1 MKDTFSS
8 SHPFINL
15 FYFTAVI
22 LFSMFFLHPV
32 LLIISLL
39 VAVIYS
45 IYLNGIKAVKFN
57 FFMMLPTM
65 VIAAII
71 NPTFSHAGVTILF
84 YLDNGNPITL
94 ESIYYGIAVACML
107 VTVINWFSC
116 YNAVMTSDK
125 FIYLFGRVLPSLSL
139 IFSMVLR
146 FVPRFKIRINEIA
159 EAQRCIGKST
169 STGNVYQRIKNGI
182 NIISILVTW
191 ALENGIETADSM
203 KSRGYGL
210 KGRTAFSIFKFE
222 KRDQILLV
230 VFIVCTT
237 IILIGTYQ
245 GITSIKYYPA
255 ILIKPLSV
263 LNIFVYLAYLI
274 FLCTPMILN
283 IMEDMKWKSIKSN
296 T

>member
-1 MKDTFSS
+1 MKDAFSS
-8 SHPFINL
+8 SHPFISL
-15 FYFTAVI
+15 FYFIGAI

-32 LLIISLL
+32 LLLISLL
-39 VAVIYS
+39 VAVGYS
-45 IYLNGIKAVKFN
+45 IYLNGVKAVIFN

-65 VIAAII
+65 IIAAII
-71 NPTFSHAGVTILF
+71 NPMFSHAGVTILY
-84 YLDNGNPITL
+84 YLDDGNPITL

-125 FIYLFGRVLPSLSL
+125 FIYLFGKILPSLSL

-146 FVPRFKIRINEIA
+146 FVPRFKMRIKEIS

-169 STGNVYQRIKNGI
+169 SNGNIYSRVRNGI
-182 NIISILVTW
+182 NIISILITW

-222 KRDQILLV
+222 KRDRILLV
-230 VFIVCTT
+230 VFIVCTV
-237 IILIGTYQ
+237 IISIGTYQ

-263 LNIFVYLAYLI
+263 LNIIVYLAYGI

-283 IMEDMKWKSIKSN
+283 SLEDMKWKSIKSN
-296 T
+296 S

>member
-1 MKDTFSS
+1 MRDAFSS
-8 SHPFINL
+8 CHPFINM

-22 LFSMFFLHPV
+22 IFSMFFLHPA

-45 IYLNGIKAVKFN
+45 IYLNGVKSVKFN

-65 VIAAII
+65 IIAAII
-71 NPTFSHAGVTILF
+71 NPTFSHAGVTIL
-84 YLDNGNPITL
+84 YYIDDGNPITL
-94 ESIYYGIAVACML
+94 ESILYGLAVACML
-107 VTVINWFSC
+107 VTVINWFAC

-125 FIYLFGRVLPSLSL
+125 FIYLFGRILPSLSL

-146 FVPRFKIRINEIA
+146 FVPRFKMRIKEIA
-159 EAQRCIGKST
+159 EAQRSIGKST
-169 STGNVYQRIKNGI
+169 SNGNIFHRIKNGL

-210 KGRTAFSIFKFE
+210 RGRTAFSIFKFE
-222 KRDQILLV
+222 KRDRIVLAI
-230 VFIVCTT
+230 FIVCTT

-255 ILIKPLSV
+255 ILIKPLTIWN
-263 LNIFVYLAYLI
+263 LFVYFTYLL
-274 FLCTPMILN
+274 FLFTPMILN
-283 IMEDMKWKSIKSN
+283 VMEDLKWKSIKSN
-296 T
+296 S